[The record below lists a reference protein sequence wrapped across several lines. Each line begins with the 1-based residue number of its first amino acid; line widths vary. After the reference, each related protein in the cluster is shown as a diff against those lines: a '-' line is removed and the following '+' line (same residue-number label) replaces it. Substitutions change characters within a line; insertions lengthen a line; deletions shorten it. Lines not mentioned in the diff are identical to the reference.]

1 MVDAPSTAMLS
12 TVVSQ
17 AMDLDFEL
25 PDPED
30 DSISPFDFN
39 QAIDQAWEICD
50 RFDLQTEIW
59 RGRILRTVRDRER
72 YGGDERGAGFLAW
85 LKEREITKS
94 RAYNLIDLAS
104 SADALLEQGSVEL
117 DSVSHFSKQAFIETA
132 QAPPEVQVLIGDAAR
147 DGKKITKNH
156 VKQVAEEWTAV
167 TSDLLPEPIRA
178 KAADNSLPSKYLAP
192 LVKEMEKLPEQHQT
206 AIQAEMED
214 RPDLETVKDMT
225 LSARYL
231 SRYLESAAQVQTI
244 ANGTMDLEL
253 ALEEA
258 LRLDCLNLAADLVHQ
273 AAQLE
278 NSMAKLHTSWK
289 RLGSL
294 SDRLYVESGAS
305 TPHLRQLLDNLG
317 SLAGDSLSLPMGDLA
332 TGRTIRIQMLP
343 EE

>member
-1 MVDAPSTAMLS
+1 MVDAPSTAMLA
-12 TVVSQ
+12 TVVND
-17 AMDLDFEL
+17 AMALDFEL

-30 DSISPFDFN
+30 DSISPFDFG
-39 QAIDQAWEICD
+39 QAIERAWEVCD

-94 RAYNLIDLAS
+94 RAYNLIELAS
-104 SADALLEQGSVEL
+104 SADALLEQGSIEL
-117 DSVSHFSKQAFIETA
+117 DSVTQFSKQAFIEMA
-132 QAPPEVQVLIGDAAR
+132 QSPPEVQVLIGDAAR
-147 DGKKITKNH
+147 DGKRITKNH

-167 TSDLLPEPIRA
+167 TSALLPEPIRA

-192 LVKEMEKLPEQHQT
+192 LVKEMEKLPEQHQE
-206 AIQAEMED
+206 AIQAEMAD
-214 RPDLETVKDMT
+214 NPDLATVKDMT

-244 ANGTMDLEL
+244 NQGAMNLEL
-253 ALEEA
+253 ALEES
-258 LRLDCLNLAADLVHQ
+258 LRLDCLNLTADLVHQ

-278 NSMAKLHTSWK
+278 NAMAKLYTSWK

-305 TPHLRQLLDNLG
+305 TPHLRQLLDVLG
-317 SLAGDSLSLPMGDLA
+317 AISGDSLSLPMGELA
-332 TGRTIRIQMLP
+332 TGRTIRIQILP

>member
-1 MVDAPSTAMLS
+1 MVFAPSTDMLS
-12 TVVSQ
+12 SVVKD
-17 AMDLDFEL
+17 ALALDFEL

-30 DSISPFDFN
+30 ETIAPHDFN
-39 QAIDQAWEICD
+39 QAIEQAWQICD

-59 RGRILRTVRDRER
+59 RGRILRAVRDRER

-94 RAYNLIDLAS
+94 RAYNLIELAN
-104 SADALLEQGSVEL
+104 SADELLEQGSLEL
-117 DSVSHFSKQAFIETA
+117 DSVNQFSKQAFIETA
-132 QAPPEVQVLIGDAAR
+132 QASPEVQVLIGDAAR
-147 DGKKITKNH
+147 DGKRITKNH

-167 TSDLLPEPIRA
+167 TSHLLPEPIRA

-192 LVKEMEKLPEQHQT
+192 LVKQMEKLPEQHQE
-206 AIQAEMED
+206 AIQAEMNE

-244 ANGTMDLEL
+244 TQGALDLEQ

-278 NSMAKLHTSWK
+278 NAMAKLHTSWK

-305 TPHLRQLLDNLG
+305 TPHLRQLLDALG
-317 SLAGDSLSLPMGDLA
+317 SLTGESLSLPMGDLA
-332 TGRTIRIQMLP
+332 TGRTIRLQVLP